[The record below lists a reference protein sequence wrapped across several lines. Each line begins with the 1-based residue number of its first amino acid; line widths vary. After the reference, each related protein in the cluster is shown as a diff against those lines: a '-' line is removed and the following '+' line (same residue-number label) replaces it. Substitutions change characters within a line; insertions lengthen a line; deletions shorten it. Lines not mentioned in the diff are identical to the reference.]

1 MEAIAPGHS
10 APDGVFHAA
19 ARGEVQTPQL
29 AGADARIEL
38 ISERTCAFVRVVIHD
53 GERAVYAS
61 TSKQAGMGGLNG
73 ELATVAGKATP
84 DLFWGIYAAQQA
96 VRTRVGAVWE
106 YPELE
111 MRRGELR
118 LVGATTI
125 TTKKGKNTHTAWYEM
140 RTRRPLGEIA
150 AVLQTCHAN
159 RNQTDVEQI
168 DFPSL
173 AILEPAEVCPAAGA
187 AAGAAVAEAA
197 AIVSIVKGDFS
208 SFAPVQLAR
217 LEVPNVIRAEDA
229 ERRDE
234 SFDAG
239 VETGF
244 DTMAFY
250 ELSGMVAGFSHA
262 HAQILYHLGAEAA
275 GEIAAH
281 RSTRAGNSKAILQD
295 VTRQLERGDD
305 LRDGGDDD
313 DDAGG
318 SPVDGDEQEGSDD
331 DERGREAHYSPP
343 ALQPR
348 TDQPMAFLKRLVPA
362 GLPRDIVEQMRTY
375 QAADPYCIR
384 MKNEVRLATEWA
396 TRRQVRAETAVR
408 DGKVTLRLSPVAAVD
423 AKRAAKLEAVLA
435 EFVVGECGMLYHLG
449 EGRDGRAVV
458 EYVVP
463 VAQHQVVLQSA
474 HDGMLHLGRARTL
487 DAVRGSRLWWPSLA
501 ADVKRYV
508 KKCQTCAF
516 NKVQLHRG
524 EMHIPPNGLKPW
536 QVVTVDVVD
545 LEDTASGNREA
556 VIFSDRFSRSVRAF
570 AVPRTLSSEMFLN
583 IVAFGL
589 IPDVGV
595 PLMMIS
601 DRGSNLISKLCE
613 EFYRS
618 LEASTP

>member
-1 MEAIAPGHS
+1 MHATQQDVMTLLRRQGLQGQEAARALLLCGAPLDQDTAVVCRELRKSSPTLPTVKRQGEGREQNEPTTLQVIHFGDREPVERGDGPAVQPEGADTQHAPPASNSLSADLHASPDVEGGDAGGSSSATRVTIDLTAGDDDPAPARQPAPEQEAGSSRDDPIYVGMVEAIAPGHP

-111 MRRGELR
+111 MRRGKLR
-118 LVGATTI
+118 LVGATTV

-168 DFPSL
+168 YFPSL
-173 AILEPAEVCPAAGA
+173 AILEPAEVCPAASA

-197 AIVSIVKGDFS
+197 AIVSIVKGDSS

-262 HAQILYHLGAEAA
+262 HAQILHQLGAEAA
-275 GEIAAH
+275 SEVAAH
-281 RSTRAGNSKAILQD
+281 RSTRAGIGKAILQD
-295 VTRQLERGDD
+295 VTTQLEWGDD

-331 DERGREAHYSPP
+331 NERGREAHYSPP

-435 EFVVGECGMLYHLG
+435 EFVVG
-449 EGRDGRAVV
+449 
-458 EYVVP
+458 
-463 VAQHQVVLQSA
+463 
-474 HDGMLHLGRARTL
+474 
-487 DAVRGSRLWWPSLA
+487 
-501 ADVKRYV
+501 
-508 KKCQTCAF
+508 
-516 NKVQLHRG
+516 
-524 EMHIPPNGLKPW
+524 
-536 QVVTVDVVD
+536 
-545 LEDTASGNREA
+545 
-556 VIFSDRFSRSVRAF
+556 
-570 AVPRTLSSEMFLN
+570 
-583 IVAFGL
+583 
-589 IPDVGV
+589 
-595 PLMMIS
+595 
-601 DRGSNLISKLCE
+601 
-613 EFYRS
+613 
-618 LEASTP
+618 

>member
-1 MEAIAPGHS
+1 
-10 APDGVFHAA
+10 
-19 ARGEVQTPQL
+19 
-29 AGADARIEL
+29 
-38 ISERTCAFVRVVIHD
+38 
-53 GERAVYAS
+53 
-61 TSKQAGMGGLNG
+61 
-73 ELATVAGKATP
+73 
-84 DLFWGIYAAQQA
+84 
-96 VRTRVGAVWE
+96 
-106 YPELE
+106 
-111 MRRGELR
+111 
-118 LVGATTI
+118 
-125 TTKKGKNTHTAWYEM
+125 
-140 RTRRPLGEIA
+140 
-150 AVLQTCHAN
+150 
-159 RNQTDVEQI
+159 
-168 DFPSL
+168 
-173 AILEPAEVCPAAGA
+173 
-187 AAGAAVAEAA
+187 
-197 AIVSIVKGDFS
+197 
-208 SFAPVQLAR
+208 
-217 LEVPNVIRAEDA
+217 
-229 ERRDE
+229 
-234 SFDAG
+234 
-239 VETGF
+239 
-244 DTMAFY
+244 
-250 ELSGMVAGFSHA
+250 
-262 HAQILYHLGAEAA
+262 
-275 GEIAAH
+275 
-281 RSTRAGNSKAILQD
+281 
-295 VTRQLERGDD
+295 
-305 LRDGGDDD
+305 
-313 DDAGG
+313 
-318 SPVDGDEQEGSDD
+318 
-331 DERGREAHYSPP
+331 
-343 ALQPR
+343 
-348 TDQPMAFLKRLVPA
+348 MAFLKRLVPA

-508 KKCQTCAF
+508 KKCPTCAF
-516 NKVQLHRG
+516 NKVPPHRG

-613 EFYRS
+613 EFYKEFGGIDPVKADAHMHTAVGLTERFNSTLREMARAAWFDSKCEWDLYLPYLVMFHNATVQASTGFSPFYMEHGREPSLPWHPDGPPSEWKVTPSEYVNKHLLGLHLAWEALMTNVENVEKARKMKHDAKYQTNVTFKPGDRVLMLQPGRRS
-618 LEASTP
+618 KMEMPYVGPYRVLWGPDERDRYALRDLHGRRFNEFHVSKLKLWPDDEEIDDEHYIVEHILDSRDHNGERQYLVKWQGWAQRYNSWEPIENLNLAARLEAAKMERDTGCAHDHNHEATAASGGSSSAAGEGAPQPDTTSKKKEKKKAKAAADGAAAAEAESAPPHLSHTQLREERAAARAAAKAHRLAAQ